1 MRIAWRKKKLRQ
13 REPLG
18 KQGQEI
24 IRNFANKLDNSPGVY
39 RMLDSQA
46 RVLYVGKARSL
57 KARVLNYTR
66 ISGHSSRTARMI
78 SETADLMVLTTET
91 ETEALLLEQNLIKQ
105 LKPKYN
111 VLLRDDKSFPYIFI
125 SNEHDFPRIEKHRGA
140 KIKQGSYYG
149 PFASAGAVN
158 RTINTLQKIF
168 LLRSCSD
175 REVEAGNRPCLN
187 YHMKRCAGPCG
198 GKVTKE
204 DYAELV
210 NSADNFLKGKSTE
223 IQEMLA
229 AKMEKLQRDGI

>member
-1 MRIAWRKKKLRQ
+1 
-13 REPLG
+13 
-18 KQGQEI
+18 
-24 IRNFANKLDNSPGVY
+24 
-39 RMLDSQA
+39 MLDSQA

-66 ISGHSSRTARMI
+66 ISGHSSRIARMI

-140 KIKQGSYYG
+140 KIKQGLYYG

-175 REVEAGNRPCLN
+175 REVEAGNL
-187 YHMKRCAGPCG
+187 
-198 GKVTKE
+198 
-204 DYAELV
+204 LV
-210 NSADNFLKGKSTE
+210 SDISEQLGYGSLKLFSFTAIGIPIWLIGTCYMLMALLQKKSLMRNLL
-223 IQEMLA
+223 IQ
-229 AKMEKLQRDGI
+229 